1 MTDTEPSNSET
12 WVSKI
17 IEGGLPQIL
26 AGPAGNA
33 LSRLL
38 GAVVDIPAT
47 YLHGLSQRAKDKTEA
62 RTYISQQIAKRV
74 AEVAVDDP
82 KIMDRALNSMLLRS
96 YQAQK
101 NKDGIAVVAIEDL
114 QQKPPSES
122 SSGPSDNWMMKFERY
137 AEDASSE
144 DLQIMF
150 GKLLA
155 GEIRKP
161 GSISPSTLHFVSML
175 DTETAQL
182 IERALSFY
190 ALNGACII
198 GFADNDFTISEISL
212 LEQSGFWSPEKTLKI
227 KIGHDGNYGF
237 NVGVEGMG
245 VAITGNPGAE
255 MSFDTALVSRAGKD
269 IAKIVKKEFDLK
281 SFYKAVAGNEGFS
294 AIFYGKFQDN
304 GFSISN
310 LDEIRY

>member
-1 MTDTEPSNSET
+1 MTDTEPANSET

-38 GAVVDIPAT
+38 GAVVDIPAA
-47 YLHGLSQRAKDKTEA
+47 YLHGLSQREKDKTEA

-74 AEVAVDDP
+74 ADMAVEDP
-82 KIMDRALNSMLLRS
+82 KVIDRALNSMLLRS
-96 YQAQK
+96 YRAQE
-101 NKDGIAVVAIEDL
+101 NKDGVAVVAIEDL
-114 QQKPPSES
+114 QQEPPSENS
-122 SSGPSDNWMMKFERY
+122 PGPSDSWMMKFERY

-175 DTETAQL
+175 DTETAKL

-190 ALNGACII
+190 ALNGACVI
-198 GFADNDFTISEISL
+198 GFSDKNFTITEISV
-212 LEQSGFWSPEKTLKI
+212 LEQSGFWSPEKTFNVR
-227 KIGHDGNYGF
+227 IGEDGNFGF
-237 NVGVEGMG
+237 TVGVEGMG
-245 VAITGNPGAE
+245 VAINGNPGAE
-255 MSFDTALVSRAGKD
+255 MTFATALVSRAGKD
-269 IAKIVKKEFDLK
+269 IAKIVKKKFDLI
-281 SFYKAVAGNEGFS
+281 SFYKAVAGKEGFS
-294 AIFYGKFQDN
+294 GVFYGKFHDN
-304 GFSISN
+304 FFSISN
-310 LDEIRY
+310 LEEISY